1 MRKNCVQKTYGEK
14 IMLIYTLIKY
24 SNSFN
29 KWQEVA
35 SGNELNSNT
44 AKLAMLSLY
53 NTYKES
59 DCVLLEE
66 YDTSN
71 DSWKFITH

>member
-1 MRKNCVQKTYGEK
+1 
-14 IMLIYTLIKY
+14 MLTYTLIKY

-35 SGNELNSNT
+35 SGNVLNSNT

-53 NTYKES
+53 NAYKDTE
-59 DCVLLEE
+59 CVLLEE

>member
-1 MRKNCVQKTYGEK
+1 
-14 IMLIYTLIKY
+14 MLIYTLIKY

-29 KWQEVA
+29 TWNEIA

-53 NTYKES
+53 NTYKDIE
-59 DCVLLEE
+59 CVLLEQF
-66 YDTSN
+66 DTSN
-71 DSWKFITH
+71 GSWKFITH

>member
-1 MRKNCVQKTYGEK
+1 
-14 IMLIYTLIKY
+14 MLIYTLIKY

-53 NTYKES
+53 NTYKDTE
-59 DCVLLEE
+59 CVLLEE